1 MMYNGLT
8 VIEDCQHN
16 LLLEYLTELIITGAV
31 TVIYTIVITDTLL
44 KFI

>member
-1 MMYNGLT
+1 MIYNGLT

-16 LLLEYLTELIITGAV
+16 LLVEYLTELIITGAT